1 MIPSKEVVMFKH
13 ILVPTDGS
21 DLSLKAAAQAVT
33 LAKATGAKITAFYAG
48 SPYIVPVIDDDGS
61 TVRDVQS
68 RSDYEA
74 RVAGEA
80 ETLLNSVRRLA
91 NAGNVV
97 CNARYTISDSPAD
110 AIVRAAEEYG
120 CDGIM
125 MGSHGR
131 TGWRKFLLGSIA
143 QKTLVSTKL
152 PVVVVH

>member
-1 MIPSKEVVMFKH
+1 MFKH

-21 DLSLKAAAQAVT
+21 DLSLKAAGQAVA
-33 LAKATGAKITAFYAG
+33 LAKATGAKITAFYVA
-48 SPYIVPVIDDDGS
+48 SPYVVPVIDDDGS

-74 RVAGEA
+74 RVAREA
-80 ETLLNSVRRLA
+80 ETLLNAVRKLA
-91 NAGNVV
+91 NAGSVV
-97 CNARYTISDSPAD
+97 CNGRYTISDSTAD
-110 AIVRAAEEYG
+110 AIVHAAEEYG
-120 CDGIM
+120 CDGIV

-131 TGWRKFLLGSIA
+131 TGWRKLLLGSIA